1 MTLKD
6 YGNDQST
13 AEVDMSAHA
22 VTVRLKRVSQ
32 LRRLCL
38 SLGKA
43 ELTEEPAEPTE
54 TGTESQKK
62 SQSDSE

>member
-1 MTLKD
+1 MK
-6 YGNDQST
+6 
-13 AEVDMSAHA
+13 VDMSPRA

-43 ELTEEPAEPTE
+43 QPIEPA
-54 TGTESQKK
+54 
-62 SQSDSE
+62 SDTSAKTTSTLKENTPNSSAK